1 MSDRKFDHCANTL
14 SQTRRNFIRISSLM
28 FAASISKTITQE
40 AHAGESSAMLHE
52 KSDSE
57 AATAARAARH
67 AKKIAS
73 PQWHD
78 GKFRNG
84 LPETTNFT
92 EAFGKMLSSRQTTP
106 TTPIPTISR
115 KSSDFDMPPMSGLRV
130 TWIGHSTLLVEI
142 EGKRFLT
149 DPIWGE
155 RASPLSFVGPKRFFP
170 APLPLNELPTIDAV
184 VISHDHY
191 DHFCT
196 STLETLAK
204 RKVPFVV
211 PLGLGDRLEKLGV
224 HYSHIKEL
232 DWWEEFKIGEI
243 TLACVPARHFSGRT
257 PFDRNSTLWCG
268 WAFLGKSRRFYF
280 SGDTAYFPGFKKIG
294 EKYGPFDIAAIESA
308 AYNSAWPDVHIG
320 PEQAVQA
327 CLDVQGKLY
336 LPIHWATFNL
346 STHSW
351 IEPGERLMVRAKQ
364 LNVPLVLPRPGES
377 VDPGA
382 LQESLFKK
390 WWPEL
395 PWETADQAPV
405 NSTGL

>member
-1 MSDRKFDHCANTL
+1 MFNAHSDA
-14 SQTRRNFIRISSLM
+14 
-28 FAASISKTITQE
+28 
-40 AHAGESSAMLHE
+40 
-52 KSDSE
+52 E
-57 AATAARAARH
+57 AAKAARAARH

-92 EAFGKMLSSRQTTP
+92 EAFGKMLGARQTTP
-106 TTPIPTISR
+106 TTPIPTVGKQR
-115 KSSDFDMPPMSGLRV
+115 ADFNTPPASGLRV
-130 TWIGHSTLLVEI
+130 TWIGHSTLLLEI

-149 DPIWGE
+149 DPVWGE

-170 APLPLNELPTIDAV
+170 APLSLEELPEIDAV
-184 VISHDHY
+184 ILSHDHY
-191 DHFCT
+191 DHFCK
-196 STLETLAK
+196 STLEALAK
-204 RKVPFVV
+204 RNVQFVV
-211 PLGLGDRLEKLGV
+211 PLGLGDRLEEFGV
-224 HYSHIKEL
+224 HHTRISEC
-232 DWWEEFKIGEI
+232 DWWEEIKSCGEV

-268 WAFLGKSRRFYF
+268 WAFVGKSRRFYF
-280 SGDTAYFPGFKKIG
+280 SGDTAYSPGFKSIG

-320 PEQAVQA
+320 PEQAIQA
-327 CLDVQGKLY
+327 CLDVKGNIY

-351 IEPGERLMVRAKQ
+351 TEPGERLMVRAKQ

-390 WWPEL
+390 WWPDL
-395 PWETADQAPV
+395 PWETAEQAPV